1 MGPKVFHFR
10 SGIDFLTI
18 DLRQQVDMVD
28 WLGNVRSLGDGMVSK
43 VRGFRWKYKR

>member
-18 DLRQQVDMVD
+18 DLRQQTDMVD
-28 WLGNVRSLGDGMVSK
+28 RPRNVGILGDGMVSK
-43 VRGFRWKYKR
+43 VRGFRWK